1 MPRSE
6 SKPVTPA
13 VAADIIIELIDRP
26 DHPIVLIER
35 LNPPYGWA
43 IPGGF
48 VDVGETVEAA
58 AIREAQEETGLTVT
72 LTALLGCYSSPERDV
87 RGHTISIVY
96 VAQATGEPRAQDD
109 AKDLV
114 ICQLDE
120 LPQPLVFDHARIVA
134 DYRRLRLGERFS
146 QINLG

>member
-48 VDVGETVEAA
+48 VDVGEAVEAA

-96 VAQATGEPRAQDD
+96 VAQATGA
-109 AKDLV
+109 
-114 ICQLDE
+114 
-120 LPQPLVFDHARIVA
+120 
-134 DYRRLRLGERFS
+134 G
-146 QINLG
+146 